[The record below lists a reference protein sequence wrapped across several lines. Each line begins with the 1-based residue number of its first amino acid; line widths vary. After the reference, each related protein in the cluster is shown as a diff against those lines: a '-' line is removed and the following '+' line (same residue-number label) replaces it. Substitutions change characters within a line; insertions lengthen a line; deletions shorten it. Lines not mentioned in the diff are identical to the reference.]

1 MSLFAFVTISN
12 AQEIDSVITTS
23 HIACNGGTGDFTVY
37 TNSPG
42 NVLYN
47 LYYPDAFGNW
57 QLESIYFESSPFF
70 TISNRIAAT
79 YFIELLDVSSSLPT
93 DTAYHTLQEPFPLVL
108 HPSNPI
114 STTLVSC
121 FNGDD
126 GTATINL
133 LGGSMPYTYS
143 WSNGQNFQTATGL
156 SAGSYTCNVSD
167 TNNCP
172 SNDNPISVTVTQPLS
187 PVDASMFT
195 NVDHVDCYGDST
207 GSIAL
212 TTSGGTPPYSYG
224 WSNGENTS
232 SIIGLTA
239 GLYSVMVTDA
249 NACSQASF
257 SLLSDSNQIPIVQPL
272 SELTYNSSE
281 TNVNCF
287 GESTGSITLT
297 ISGGTAPYSYL
308 WSNGDVSSSISGLT
322 AGTYSFIITDDNS
335 CTLEDSIVITQP
347 NSLISSNITS
357 SDVTCF
363 GETNGSFNVNVTG
376 GTAPY
381 TYLWSNGS
389 TNASNTLVSANTYY
403 VQILDSFG
411 CLQNDTVL
419 INQPDP
425 ILVLFS
431 LDSISCPGGLDGVLS
446 AQVSGGTPPF
456 NYSWTTNSPFGYSL
470 LNDSTIEQ
478 IGTGNFTV
486 NINDANLCF
495 EPFSYIVTD
504 PDAMT
509 IPGVVVDVSCNGDNT
524 GSITT
529 NTIGGTPPYSYLW
542 VPNSQTTSSISALNA
557 GSYTVHVDDANNC
570 YSNIGDASA
579 FFTVDEPIFPLTVVI
594 DTTHVLCSGQS
605 NGSAEALPSG
615 GTGSYSY
622 LWSTS
627 ETSQLINNLSAG
639 AYSVI
644 VEDDNLCQHT
654 VFFDITEPSPLNL
667 NESIINPSCFGYNNG
682 MVTVIPS
689 GGSGVYSYLWDNGHT
704 GQSISNLS
712 AGSIGLTV
720 TDATNSC
727 SISASYVIGQPSE
740 IHVGVSTNNN
750 NCFGGSTG
758 TANTI
763 ITDPFPPFRYLW
775 STGDTVPNISSL
787 SSGTYS
793 LVITNLNGCM
803 QSDIYVNGSSFP
815 TPIFNISDPLPID
828 VIATVADIS
837 VFGANDGSISVIA
850 NGGTGTYS
858 YNWNG
863 PFSFSSS
870 SATINNLTSGFYQL
884 SVSDANGCIYNEQF
898 TINEPNCNILIDT
911 TYLAPLCYGNNA
923 EELSWLNSG
932 GLAPY
937 TSELTD
943 DNGSTWYGPNSG
955 LNPVALYNT
964 LPPGVYNISVS
975 DMSGCFSSL
984 DILITQP
991 DSLTIDFTASD
1002 VVCFGGNNGSL
1013 SAIAS
1018 GGTPGAINPYN
1029 YFWSPLN
1036 QISFSISN
1044 LIAGTYSVVVTDA
1057 NNCQKSSNH
1066 TIIEPNQLIIDSMA
1080 STFISCSP
1088 GVDGTATVYA
1098 SGGIQPFIFN
1108 WNIPNSGIPQTTQ
1121 TATLLSSSGNYSVG
1135 ITDGNGCIISGNIN
1149 VENAPILLLSDSV
1162 IQPSCYDG
1170 NNGIIYANASGGS
1183 TPYSYNWSINGVSG
1197 LFSNNSVIGNLSPA
1211 TYSVIVEDSYGC
1223 INQFSTQISN
1233 PSLLTISSSV
1243 IDVSIHGAN
1252 DGSINTTV
1260 SGGTGTYTYNW
1271 NGPNGFTSTLQNIN
1285 FLYEGIYSLVVV
1297 DGNGCASPFSEVVN
1311 EPVCNLNFDPT
1322 VTFDTDPACY
1332 GQSGQITWMANGGG
1346 QFFTPTSITNSFTGS
1361 VLYNQPTSPN
1371 IIYNQ
1376 TLPDGSYT
1384 LYVEDEFMCNDI
1396 FNFTISSPNLLS
1408 ANLTTDSVNCFGGT
1422 DGSMLLEGVSGTPPY
1437 FINYGTDP
1445 ITGASLNENSLS
1457 AGFYTAII
1465 TDNNGCQSS
1474 PSYFIAEIN
1483 EPNQIIVNYTSN
1495 SISCFG
1501 SSDGEISVSV
1511 TGGTFPY
1518 SYNWQGSLS
1527 GTITPIVSNLA
1538 ANDYFIDVLDANL
1551 CVSDPQTTMINV
1563 SGPSSIVD
1571 LSINTVDVS
1580 CFNLSDGQAQAF
1592 VTGGTPPYSYQWNNG
1607 QTSQIAIGLTAGNY
1621 TCTVIDANG
1630 CINSTVGTVNEP
1642 NVISINLSTEDIS
1655 CFGLIDGYA
1664 IVNPI
1669 GGSGTGFS
1677 VLWPILDPLTGLLNT
1692 NLSVS
1697 NFSTGNY
1704 TVIVTDLASPGC
1716 SVSSSLLIEQPDMLL
1731 TSTNEDQIVTCFD
1744 GNDGEVSVNVIG
1756 GTDPFL
1762 YNWSSITNNS
1772 ISTLSLVS
1780 NLTSQMY
1787 YIDIIDSSG
1796 CLVSDSIFLSSND
1809 TLLPNLSF
1817 DPVSCFGGDD
1827 GIAFANPSGGTA
1839 PYHYIWSVTGST
1851 LSSSTGLSA
1860 TPFGYVLFL
1869 TDDNGCSTINPGTS
1883 FTVPQ
1888 PDSITMNVSVDN
1900 ISCFLGTDGQI
1911 LINSV
1916 TGAISPYSYLWSNG
1930 QTGTLANNLIA
1941 GSYTCTITDSI
1952 GCVDSS
1958 NVYQVNYPDE
1968 LIPSIS
1974 ITSNYNGLPL
1984 SCYGDSDAELTAS
1997 VTGGNVSYTYDWLDS
2012 AYNSIGYN
2020 SSIDNLPAGVYS
2032 VIVTDN
2038 LGCSGTDLITIV
2050 NPDEIQISFSLSNF
2064 NGSNISCFGNSDG
2077 SLNTSISGP
2086 TDINFSSII
2095 WTDISGNLV
2104 SSINIE
2110 NDTILNN
2117 MVAGTYFISVS
2128 DINGCTA
2135 TASVELTEPDPLV
2148 NNYSTDSVTCY
2159 GGSDGAA
2166 YADPQGGTAPY
2177 QIFWST
2183 GSTNDSI
2190 FGLDGITSYSVQIYD
2205 ANNCPMVFN
2214 SMFVPQPDIL
2224 VTTHTITTPTCYGNN
2239 DGQIFISSVTGAT
2252 GPYTYLWNDT
2262 LLSTGTFLNNI
2273 NSGEYICTITDALD
2287 CEEAI
2292 IFNVDTIFSVFVE
2305 IAITSNYGGL
2315 PLSCYGDSDAEL
2327 TASVTGG
2334 NVSYT
2339 YDWLDSAYNSIGY
2352 NSSIDNLP
2360 AGVYSVIVT
2369 DNLGCSGTDLITIVN
2384 PDEIQISFS
2393 LSNFNGS
2400 NISCFGNSDG
2410 SLNTS
2415 ISGPTDINF
2424 SSIIWTDIS
2433 GNLVSS
2439 INIENDTILNNM
2451 VAGTYFISVSD
2462 INGCTATASV
2472 ELTEPDPLVN
2482 NYSTDS
2488 VTCYGGSDGAAYA
2501 DPQGG
2506 TAPYQIFWSTG
2517 STNDSIFGLDGIT
2530 SYSVQIYDANNC
2542 PMVFNSMFVP
2552 QPDILVTTH
2561 TITTPTCYGNNDG
2574 QIFISSVTGATG
2586 PYTYLWNDT
2595 LLSTGT
2601 FLNNIN
2607 SGEYICTITDAL
2619 DCEEAIIFNVDTVFS
2634 VVVEIAITSNYNGLP
2649 LNCYGDSNATILA
2662 FATGG
2667 TGAGT
2672 YTYFWEGSP
2681 FNNSF
2686 TGTLSYLD
2694 ILSNIDA
2701 GTYIAHAID
2710 DNGCQGF
2717 LSVDILNPDPISY
2730 NFQTS
2735 DYNGFNISC
2744 NGGNDG
2750 SIDLLING
2758 GNGIDFNTLLWNTG
2772 DTDSLID
2779 NLSVGTYSFSVEDI
2793 NSCSANGQ
2801 ITLTSPGAIYL
2812 ELSSDTLL
2820 CFGDSDASS
2829 FIDSLDNAINPLT
2842 YLWNNG
2848 QNGPIANNLA
2858 SGTYSLTIIDD
2869 NDCFINSSINV
2880 NEPNSLMS
2888 DLVIAPSYNGSPIS
2902 CYGAE
2907 DAIATITSFG
2917 GVTPYT
2923 YSLDSIYY
2931 SSISTFNNLG
2941 QGFLNVWTSDA
2952 NGCSTYN
2959 SMLIQSPTQISANL
2973 DTITSPSCDGVNNGE
2988 ITSLTTGG
2996 IGQYYYQWS
3005 TSSSVT
3011 NVITSLFSGI
3021 HTVTITDDNGCV
3033 ISDSIVLNSL
3043 YNLNSITTSTQVSC
3057 TGSSDGEA
3065 TINVLN
3071 GTAPFTY
3078 LWNNGMN
3085 MSNIAGLS
3093 AGTYDVL
3100 VTDDNGCQLTN
3111 IVEVTESDSVL
3122 TFISNVISPSCYLG
3136 SNGSIEV
3143 NVSGGLGNYTYLWST
3158 GETSSSIT
3166 NLIANSYT
3174 LNISD
3179 SVNCLVSGTF
3189 TLTQPLQL
3197 TYNLSSSDIICF
3209 GNNNGNAEIQVSGG
3223 TLPYTYLW
3231 NGSNNFSSN
3240 NQNLDSLISG
3250 IYFIDVNDS
3259 NGCTLQDSIEIEEP
3273 QLLSSTIELTDPLC
3287 YNSNDG
3293 TILINIL
3300 GGISPYTSSYGLLN
3314 PTNISSDSIIYLNLG
3329 PNNDILYVYDANNC
3343 ENQFEIILDQPSEL
3357 KVFNFI
3363 STDPSCFDYLNG
3375 SASIDA
3381 VGGTPPYSYQLLD
3394 LNSNIIN
3401 SSSLVNN
3408 LANGNYL
3415 YVVKDDNEC
3424 LDDIAFDINNPN
3436 EISIIPNVIDNVN
3449 CFGDFSGSITV
3460 DVNNVIGSYQ
3470 IIWSP
3475 IEFNTNS
3482 NTVVGL
3488 SAGQYNA
3495 VVIDDNGCTKIDSFE
3510 ITQND
3515 DINVILNV
3523 KNSTC
3528 KTSNDGEIEIVIS
3541 GGMPPFSINNDLS
3554 QISSNIFS
3562 SYMLNSL
3569 LPASYAINII
3579 DSDNCEFNTLVNVDF
3594 DGGYDCINEPT
3605 IISPNF
3611 DNYND
3616 VWTPILDLDTEISV
3630 SILNRWGQKEYVYI
3644 GNSLSFSW
3652 NGMANWTGVRELP
3665 TADYYY
3671 IIKFNNNNFPAKTG
3685 VITLI
3690 R

>member
-1 MSLFAFVTISN
+1 MKRILFCLSLFAFVTISN

-2012 AYNSIGYN
+2012 ASNIIGNN

-2064 NGSNISCFGNSDG
+2064 SGSNISCFGN
-2077 SLNTSISGP
+2077 N
-2086 TDINFSSII
+2086 
-2095 WTDISGNLV
+2095 
-2104 SSINIE
+2104 
-2110 NDTILNN
+2110 
-2117 MVAGTYFISVS
+2117 
-2128 DINGCTA
+2128 
-2135 TASVELTEPDPLV
+2135 
-2148 NNYSTDSVTCY
+2148 
-2159 GGSDGAA
+2159 
-2166 YADPQGGTAPY
+2166 
-2177 QIFWST
+2177 
-2183 GSTNDSI
+2183 
-2190 FGLDGITSYSVQIYD
+2190 
-2205 ANNCPMVFN
+2205 
-2214 SMFVPQPDIL
+2214 
-2224 VTTHTITTPTCYGNN
+2224 
-2239 DGQIFISSVTGAT
+2239 
-2252 GPYTYLWNDT
+2252 
-2262 LLSTGTFLNNI
+2262 
-2273 NSGEYICTITDALD
+2273 
-2287 CEEAI
+2287 
-2292 IFNVDTIFSVFVE
+2292 
-2305 IAITSNYGGL
+2305 
-2315 PLSCYGDSDAEL
+2315 
-2327 TASVTGG
+2327 
-2334 NVSYT
+2334 
-2339 YDWLDSAYNSIGY
+2339 
-2352 NSSIDNLP
+2352 
-2360 AGVYSVIVT
+2360 
-2369 DNLGCSGTDLITIVN
+2369 
-2384 PDEIQISFS
+2384 
-2393 LSNFNGS
+2393 
-2400 NISCFGNSDG
+2400 DG